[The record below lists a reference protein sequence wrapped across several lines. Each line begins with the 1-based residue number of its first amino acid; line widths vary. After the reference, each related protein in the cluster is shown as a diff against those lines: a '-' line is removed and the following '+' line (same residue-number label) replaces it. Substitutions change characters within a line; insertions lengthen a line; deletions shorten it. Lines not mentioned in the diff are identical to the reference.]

1 VLMAQFANFWDL
13 YWVPDDAGQRYLL
26 TLRPEVFG
34 GDRAPWA
41 VCLAETYAVRGDVQR
56 ARIYADS
63 ARVGFGAVL
72 ASAPQ
77 DAQSHAELGV
87 ALAILGRKS
96 EAIAEA
102 QRAVT
107 TVPMSADGYSGPYYQ
122 HLLARVY
129 LLTGEPDKALDALEP
144 LLKVPYYLSPGWLR
158 IDPTFAPL
166 RGNPRFERL
175 AAEPAGAKPAA

>member
-1 VLMAQFANFWDL
+1 L

-26 TLRPEVFG
+26 TLRPETFG

-41 VCLAETYAVRGDVQR
+41 VCLAETYALRGDVQR

-63 ARVGFGAVL
+63 ARIAFGAVL
-72 ASAPQ
+72 ASAPE
-77 DAQSHAELGV
+77 DAQSQAELGV

-96 EAIAEA
+96 EAIAEV
-102 QRAVT
+102 QRAVSA
-107 TVPMSADGYSGPYYQ
+107 VPMAADGYSGPYYQ
-122 HLLARVY
+122 HLLVRVY

-158 IDPTFAPL
+158 IDPAFASL

-175 AAEPAGAKPAA
+175 IAAPAGPKS